1 MADAPQYFRSAV
13 ELLDLL
19 RRNTVE
25 IIEKLT
31 WWRRAHQDEAKIFLW
46 NGVNYLSKVGRGES
60 SLFFFV
66 ACDFPRES
74 GMLLL
79 YIFLGMC

>member
-25 IIEKLT
+25 IIEKLM
-31 WWRRAHQDEAKIFLW
+31 WWRCAHQDEAKIFLW
-46 NGVNYLSKVGRGES
+46 NGVNYLSKVVLHG
-60 SLFFFV
+60 V
-66 ACDFPRES
+66 
-74 GMLLL
+74 
-79 YIFLGMC
+79 FLEAVCID